1 MIISFLIN
9 GQINKIFTSKNS
21 TTHIVTDILTK
32 QQLIHALCS
41 GLTVV
46 FNLLLKR
53 HIWLVSRSSFYPK
66 KPSSYLSDYLGYF
79 CIYFLSYDITF
90 RAQIAP
96 LSPGINV

>member
-1 MIISFLIN
+1 MGKQKRYSHQKIALSHII
-9 GQINKIFTSKNS
+9 
-21 TTHIVTDILTK
+21 TDIMTK

-53 HIWLVSRSSFYPK
+53 DIWLVSRSSFYQK

-79 CIYFLSYDITF
+79 CIYFVSYAITF
-90 RAQIAP
+90 KA
-96 LSPGINV
+96 

>member
-32 QQLIHALCS
+32 QQLIHELCS

-53 HIWLVSRSSFYPK
+53 DIWLVSRSSFYQK